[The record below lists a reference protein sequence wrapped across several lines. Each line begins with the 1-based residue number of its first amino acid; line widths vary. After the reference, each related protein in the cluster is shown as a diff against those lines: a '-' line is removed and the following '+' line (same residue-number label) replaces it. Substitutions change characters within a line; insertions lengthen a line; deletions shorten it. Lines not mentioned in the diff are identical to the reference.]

1 MYTST
6 ANTRAGARKE
16 LKQLVLSGL
25 PVQEFTVLGTVI
37 FQSNGNYTNTP
48 RARTIEA
55 QDDVGDTVDYY
66 DWRVPSGVPLY

>member
-1 MYTST
+1 
-6 ANTRAGARKE
+6 
-16 LKQLVLSGL
+16 
-25 PVQEFTVLGTVI
+25 VQEFTVLGTVI